1 MPMPVRMIDVTE
13 KPYSYREATATG
25 FIRLRRETIE
35 LIKNKLVEK
44 GDVLAVSTVAAINGV
59 KNTPFL
65 LPLTHNI
72 PITNV
77 KVDYEFL
84 DDGVRVYVNVKTT
97 AQTGV
102 EMEALVGAVMALLN
116 IWDMVKKYEKNEA
129 GQYPYTV
136 INDVRVIEKVKGFHS
151 EDQD

>member
-72 PITNV
+72 PITSV

-84 DDGVRVYVNVKTT
+84 DDGVRVYVNVKTA

-136 INDVRVIEKVKGFHS
+136 INDVRVIEKVKGVS
-151 EDQD
+151 

>member
-1 MPMPVRMIDVTE
+1 MIDVTE

-25 FIRLRRETIE
+25 FIRLRHETIE
-35 LIKNKLVEK
+35 LIKSKLVEK

-72 PITNV
+72 PITSV

-136 INDVRVIEKVKGFHS
+136 INDIRVVEKVKRVS
-151 EDQD
+151 

>member
-1 MPMPVRMIDVTE
+1 MPMSVRMIDVTE

-72 PITNV
+72 PITSV

-136 INDVRVIEKVKGFHS
+136 INDVRVIEKVKGVS
-151 EDQD
+151 Q

>member
-1 MPMPVRMIDVTE
+1 MSVRMIDVTE

-72 PITNV
+72 PITSV

-84 DDGVRVYVNVKTT
+84 DDGIRVYVNVKTT

>member
-1 MPMPVRMIDVTE
+1 MSVRMIDVTE

-72 PITNV
+72 PITSV

-136 INDVRVIEKVKGFHS
+136 INDVRVIEKVKGVS
-151 EDQD
+151 Q

>member
-1 MPMPVRMIDVTE
+1 MPMSVRMIDVTE

-72 PITNV
+72 PITSV

-84 DDGVRVYVNVKTT
+84 DDGIRVYVNVKTT

>member
-1 MPMPVRMIDVTE
+1 
-13 KPYSYREATATG
+13 
-25 FIRLRRETIE
+25 
-35 LIKNKLVEK
+35 
-44 GDVLAVSTVAAINGV
+44 VAAINGV

-72 PITNV
+72 PITSV

-136 INDVRVIEKVKGFHS
+136 INDVRVIEKVKGVS
-151 EDQD
+151 

>member
-1 MPMPVRMIDVTE
+1 MSVRMIDVTE
-13 KPYSYREATATG
+13 KPYLYREATATG

-72 PITNV
+72 PITSV

-136 INDVRVIEKVKGFHS
+136 INDVRVIEKVKGVS
-151 EDQD
+151 

>member
-1 MPMPVRMIDVTE
+1 MSVRMIDVTE

-72 PITNV
+72 PITSV

-136 INDVRVIEKVKGFHS
+136 INDVRVIEKVKGVS
-151 EDQD
+151 

>member
-1 MPMPVRMIDVTE
+1 MPMSVRMIDVTE

-72 PITNV
+72 PITSV

-136 INDVRVIEKVKGFHS
+136 INDVRVIEKVKGVS
-151 EDQD
+151 

>member
-1 MPMPVRMIDVTE
+1 MPMSVRMIDVTE
-13 KPYSYREATATG
+13 KPYLYREATATG

-72 PITNV
+72 PITSV

-136 INDVRVIEKVKGFHS
+136 INDVRVIEKVKGVS
-151 EDQD
+151 

>member
-1 MPMPVRMIDVTE
+1 MPVRMIDVTE

-72 PITNV
+72 PITSV

-136 INDVRVIEKVKGFHS
+136 INDVRVIEKVKGVS
-151 EDQD
+151 Q